1 MDGLR
6 FKSRNNLHNIK
17 MSDEAVSI
25 SNTVG
30 SVLRLVEIIYKGD
43 DDAH

>member
-30 SVLRLVEIIYKGD
+30 RKCPETGRNNL
-43 DDAH
+43 